1 VNRRFERLIKQAG
14 VPGFGKRLRYPGVLP
29 DAGRVGPHLFQ
40 QAGLDMISKT
50 TSILKAG
57 LLPLVAVTLT
67 IAAVAAAGLG
77 RAAREEKARVVPAPA
92 IDEQRTANTSAVA
105 VLAGG
110 CFWGVQGV
118 FQHTRGVTGAISGYA
133 GGPQGGA
140 KYELVSGGATGHAE
154 SVQVTYDP
162 RQISFGRLLQVYFS
176 VAHDPTQ
183 LNRQGPDSGP
193 QYRSAI
199 FPLDDE
205 QARIA
210 SAYIAQLN
218 AARAFSA
225 PIVTRVEAGKT
236 FYPAEDYHQDYLTR
250 HASAPYIVMNDLPKI
265 EDLKRLF
272 PDLYR
277 AAPVLVSSA
286 K

>member
-1 VNRRFERLIKQAG
+1 
-14 VPGFGKRLRYPGVLP
+14 
-29 DAGRVGPHLFQ
+29 
-40 QAGLDMISKT
+40 M
-50 TSILKAG
+50 
-57 LLPLVAVTLT
+57 
-67 IAAVAAAGLG
+67 
-77 RAAREEKARVVPAPA
+77 PAPA
-92 IDEQRTANTSAVA
+92 MDEQRPANTSAVA

-133 GGPQGGA
+133 GGPQRRRE
-140 KYELVSGGATGHAE
+140 YELVSGGATGHAE

-210 SAYIAQLN
+210 KAYIAQLN

-225 PIVTRVEAGKT
+225 PIVTRVEAGRT

-250 HASAPYIVMNDLPKI
+250 HPSAPYIVINDLPKI